1 MTQQTRRKRRGGDR
15 LAPPQK
21 HRWGRR
27 AVPPPDQASRPGLEE
42 TRVWRSGDPIHVTPA
57 HFWDSETPPDRTS
70 PPQQKQKK
78 RRRWPAVL
86 FAAAALLL
94 VLFVWYRTWAQ
105 APDLPGSTVGR
116 PGASGAPA
124 GENGEAPGATA
135 QNRKDGFYTF
145 LVIGRD
151 TGGGGNTDTLMLAAY
166 DTKNQQAALMSIPR
180 DTMVNVSWDV
190 KKINTVYNMYL
201 GRGKEEAVSAL
212 EDAVAGLVGFRP
224 DYTVTVEW
232 EAVGDIVTAIGGV
245 YFEVPFYMS
254 YVDPTQDLYID
265 QPPGYRLLN
274 GSDAM
279 QVVRWRKNNTNIA
292 LPAGADGSDLGRAK
306 IQQAF
311 IMATLKQC
319 LQIQNIP
326 KIREIAQ
333 VFTERVET
341 ELTAGNLV
349 WFAERALL
357 GGFSAEELYTCT
369 LPCAGASVYSSTYNT
384 NLSYVVPQP
393 EELLAEVNGHFNPFA
408 ADVAMDNLDLM
419 RPDGSG
425 GAYPTGGTPLGN

>member
-1 MTQQTRRKRRGGDR
+1 MTQQTRRKGGER
-15 LAPPQK
+15 LASARK
-21 HRWGRR
+21 DGGRR
-27 AVPPPDQASRPGLEE
+27 IAAAQTEINPVPDEPTRIWKPGE
-42 TRVWRSGDPIHVTPA
+42 PIQVSPA
-57 HFWDSETPPDRTS
+57 HFWDKEGDPAREAPPMGNM
-70 PPQQKQKK
+70 KKKK
-78 RRRWPAVL
+78 RRRWPLVL
-86 FAAAALLL
+86 GAAAVVLL
-94 VLFVWYRTWAQ
+94 VLFAVYRQWAQ
-105 APDLPGSTVGR
+105 APELPTRSA
-116 PGASGAPA
+116 ASGSSQ
-124 GENGEAPGATA
+124 GEEDHGEAPAA
-135 QNRKDGFYTF
+135 AARNRKDGFYTF
-145 LVIGRD
+145 LLIGRD

-201 GRGKEEAVSAL
+201 GRGEEEAINAL

-232 EAVGDIVTAIGGV
+232 QAVGDIVEAIGGV

-265 QPPGYRLLN
+265 QPPGYRLLS
-274 GSDAM
+274 GTDAM

-306 IQQAF
+306 IQQSF

-326 KIREIAQ
+326 RVREIAQ
-333 VFTERVET
+333 VFTDRVTT

-349 WFAERALL
+349 WFAEKALL

-369 LPCAGASVYSSTYNT
+369 MPCTGANIYSSTYNT
-384 NLSYVVPQP
+384 NLSYVVPQA
-393 EELLAEVNGHFNPFA
+393 EELLAEVNGHFNPYESEVTMA
-408 ADVAMDNLDLM
+408 NLDLM

-425 GAYPTGGTPLGN
+425 GAYPSGGTPLGN